1 MLMGSG
7 CKMKLISGAID
18 SPVCQGTVPIIQ
30 CAGQIQ
36 GGFIPRDAA
45 APLTEVLV
53 VTIWCH
59 YFLS

>member
-1 MLMGSG
+1 
-7 CKMKLISGAID
+7 MKLISGAID
-18 SPVCQGTVPIIQ
+18 SPVCQGTVPIVQ
-30 CAGQIQ
+30 WAGQIQ